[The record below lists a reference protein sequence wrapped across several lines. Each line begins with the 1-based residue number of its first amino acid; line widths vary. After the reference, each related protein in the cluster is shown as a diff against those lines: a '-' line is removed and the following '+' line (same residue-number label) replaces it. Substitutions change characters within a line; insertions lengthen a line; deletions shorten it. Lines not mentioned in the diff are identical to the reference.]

1 MIAADIETII
11 CDGKKLRFLFDNA
24 KQCEKVKR
32 IIKIDEPVKIE
43 EKKEAD
49 SLGIALL
56 NIMEVEV
63 SYVDQPSKVK
73 EKPLKPSWP
82 VAVGA

>member
-1 MIAADIETII
+1 M
-11 CDGKKLRFLFDNA
+11 
-24 KQCEKVKR
+24 KR
-32 IIKIDEPVKIE
+32 IIKIDEPVKVE

-63 SYVDQPSKVK
+63 NYIRNK
-73 EKPLKPSWP
+73 
-82 VAVGA
+82 

>member
-24 KQCEKVKR
+24 KQCEKMKR
-32 IIKIDEPVKIE
+32 IIKIDEPVKVE

-63 SYVDQPSKVK
+63 SYVESTSKVK
-73 EKPLKPSWP
+73 EEPLKPE
-82 VAVGA
+82 